1 MQEQRTMIRSII
13 AVLLAIALCAA
24 FTVFAAS
31 GALQR
36 RPHNTEVHP

>member
-1 MQEQRTMIRSII
+1 MIRSFV
-13 AVLLAIALCAA
+13 AVVLALLLCAA

-36 RPHNTEVHP
+36 RTHTEVRP

>member
-1 MQEQRTMIRSII
+1 MIRSII

-24 FTVFAAS
+24 FTVIAAS

-36 RPHNTEVHP
+36 HTHTEVHP